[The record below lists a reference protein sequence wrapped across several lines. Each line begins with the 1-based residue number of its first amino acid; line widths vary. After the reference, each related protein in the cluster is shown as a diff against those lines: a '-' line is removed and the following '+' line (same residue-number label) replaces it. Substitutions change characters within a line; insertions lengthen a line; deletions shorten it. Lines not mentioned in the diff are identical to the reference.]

1 MRHQGAKFWPI
12 ECDDR
17 YRDILQAHYITSAIY
32 GWPPRAMVHK
42 FTFRVFICLVVSIE
56 FVNSDFLSG
65 DDVVRLI

>member
-32 GWPPRAMVHK
+32 G
-42 FTFRVFICLVVSIE
+42 CLQGHGTQLLLE
-56 FVNSDFLSG
+56 FLS
-65 DDVVRLI
+65 VWLFR